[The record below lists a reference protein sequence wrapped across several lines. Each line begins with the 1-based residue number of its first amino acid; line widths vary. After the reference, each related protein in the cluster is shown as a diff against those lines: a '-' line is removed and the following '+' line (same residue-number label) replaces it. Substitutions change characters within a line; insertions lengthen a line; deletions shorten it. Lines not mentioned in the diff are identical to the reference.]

1 MLINEIT
8 YLLTG
13 FIGFLLIFWIF
24 IKLQIINFTSILEL
38 ICVWRN
44 TCEELLALDNKYM
57 DLLNKRKREIEEE
70 TKILFKDYD
79 DPNKTLH

>member
-1 MLINEIT
+1 MLIYEIT

-13 FIGFLLIFWIF
+13 FIGFLLIFWIY

-38 ICVWRN
+38 ICVRRN